1 MAKTVNI
8 ISYRQDVLNE
18 LQNKVRLALESV
30 GSTAADYAAD
40 DCPVDT
46 SRLKNSIS
54 HKVKGNAVYIGTN
67 VVYAKQVEYNDR
79 AKHENG
85 KAHYL
90 RDAATTHGDE
100 YKALVEA
107 ALKE

>member
-1 MAKTVNI
+1 MANQVKVK
-8 ISYRQDVLNE
+8 SYKREVLNE
-18 LQNKVRLALESV
+18 LQNKIRLALESV
-30 GSTAADYAAD
+30 GETAEDYAAD

-46 SRLKNSIS
+46 GRLKNSIS

-79 AKHENG
+79 AKHTNG
-85 KAHYL
+85 KAHFL
-90 RDAATTHGDE
+90 RDAVTTHGDE
-100 YKALVEA
+100 YKAIVEA